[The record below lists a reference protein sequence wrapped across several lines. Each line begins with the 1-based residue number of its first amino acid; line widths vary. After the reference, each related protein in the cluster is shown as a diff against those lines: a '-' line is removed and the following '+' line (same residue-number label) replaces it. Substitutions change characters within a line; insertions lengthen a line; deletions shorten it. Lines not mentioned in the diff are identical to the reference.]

1 MGGKIYVSG
10 GKTSSYPT
18 YFSDAFEAYDPAT
31 NTWATLASLS
41 SGRADH
47 ASAAFNGTLYMFGGS
62 FTWGKLALVEV
73 YNPAENIW
81 RRTSENM
88 PCKMC
93 SFQAV
98 AL

>member
-10 GKTSSYPT
+10 GKTSFDPT

-41 SGRADH
+41 GGRADH
-47 ASAAFNGTLYMFGGS
+47 ASVAFHGTLYMFGGS
-62 FTWGKLALVEV
+62 FSWGKLALVEV
-73 YNPAENIW
+73 YNPAENTW
-81 RRTSENM
+81 RRTSHEM
-88 PCKMC
+88 PRKMC
-93 SFQAV
+93 SVQAV